1 MTYMPTV
8 QITEGDIGKVARVT
22 PARAL
27 GVATLVRLAGT
38 SFSGVKD
45 TSFWSEILVNAG
57 TVTAAGTM
65 VVLSTNSNI
74 NGGAQYQSVRAGRYV
89 AGQTNIWRGA
99 IRIPGGPGTANNT
112 ARWGMFNC
120 NGSPAVTPLNGLY
133 FELIGTTLNVVTC
146 KAGIPAAVPS
156 ASWSGTPFT
165 LDGNNHLYE
174 IWLNNSSAYFFID
187 DILRHKVTAS
197 TATMSDTF
205 TLLSALHCLNTA
217 SSATLVTLEAR
228 SAAIHRM
235 GVLGTEAMWKNIHG
249 TVASTVLKLS
259 AGRLHRVVVNS
270 PGSGNSDTAILY
282 DNPTVGSN
290 NIGIISPIST
300 SGKTM
305 MTLEYGIPFFNGLSV
320 ATSGTDW
327 DITVVYE

>member
-27 GVATLVRLAGT
+27 GVATMARLAGA
-38 SFSGVKD
+38 SFHGVKD
-45 TSFWSEILVNAG
+45 TSFWAEILVNSG
-57 TVTAAGTM
+57 TVTAAGTS

-74 NGGAQYQSVRAGRYV
+74 DGGAQYQSVRSGRYV
-89 AGQTNIWRGA
+89 AGLTNIWRGA
-99 IRIPGGPGTANNT
+99 IRVPGGPGTANNT

-120 NGSPAVTPLNGLY
+120 NGAPAVVLLDGFY
-133 FELIGTTLNVVTC
+133 FELAGTTLNVVTC

-174 IWLNNSSAYFFID
+174 IWINNSAAYFFID
-187 DILRHKVTAS
+187 DVLRHKVTAAA
-197 TATMSDTF
+197 ATMSDAL
-205 TLLSALHCLNTA
+205 TLPSTLQCLNTA

-235 GVLGTEAMWKNIHG
+235 GPLVTETQFKNIAG
-249 TVASTVLKLS
+249 TVASTQCKLG
-259 AGRLHRVVVNS
+259 AGKLHRVIINT
-270 PGSGNSDTAILY
+270 PGATNDTITLY
-282 DNPTVGSN
+282 DHTAVAGGTTIAVIKPTNTNALTIVS
-290 NIGIISPIST
+290 
-300 SGKTM
+300 
-305 MTLEYGIPFFNGLSV
+305 LEYQIPFYAGLFV
-320 ATSGTDW
+320 ATSGATLDV
-327 DITVVYE
+327 TVVYE